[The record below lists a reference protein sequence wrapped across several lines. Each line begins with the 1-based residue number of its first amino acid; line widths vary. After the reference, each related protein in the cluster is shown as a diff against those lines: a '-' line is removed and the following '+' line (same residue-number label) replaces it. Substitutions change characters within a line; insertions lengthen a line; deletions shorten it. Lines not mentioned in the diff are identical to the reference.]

1 MDKKYS
7 GLFSL
12 IEEDSK
18 ANEYY
23 ESLPDYVKQSI
34 SAREQN
40 INSFASLRDYAE
52 NLLRADE

>member
-1 MDKKYS
+1 MYKKYS